1 MPTGERNKIDE
12 VRGSKLELDKPNGS
26 KVELLL
32 LPLKQ
37 NGQT

>member
-1 MPTGERNKIDE
+1 MPAGERNKIDE
-12 VRGSKLELDKPNGS
+12 VRGRKLELDKPNGS

-37 NGQT
+37 NGKT